1 MSFLLGECRELNFNE
16 LVEINGGGLKTF
28 IGKVSTAI
36 KNTGKQEN
44 GAETTSSTSNGGNST
59 TVTTTSNGCSGKCSG
74 SSVTVTNGGTANPL
88 YNNDNK
94 KTLVISTTNNC
105 SGAYISY
112 HSQLLFNDDNMKGG
126 TKFGKTACGVSS
138 IANEI
143 SEQYTKE
150 TGKSLSEAQLIS
162 AVQKAVDAGK
172 ISATDAF
179 VKDWGGA
186 AQAISDAL
194 GLKGTWTYT
203 DNASDATA
211 VIISIDTNGSDKNF
225 DGYHDHFVNDIGN
238 GQYYDPYTNKIGNIS
253 DLHLTSKWNADDG
266 IKSAYRYIQYTTTKN

>member
-1 MSFLLGECRELNFNE
+1 MSLLLGEFKELNYNE
-16 LVEINGGGLKTF
+16 LVEINGGGLKNF

-36 KNTGKQEN
+36 KNSGKQEN
-44 GAETTSSTSNGGNST
+44 GTGTTSSTSNSVSTT

-74 SSVTVTNGGTANPL
+74 ASIVPTSGGTANPVH
-88 YNNDNK
+88 DK
-94 KTLVISTTNNC
+94 EDKETRVISTTNSC
-105 SGAYISY
+105 KGSYVSY

-126 TKFGKTACGVSS
+126 TKFGKTACGATS

-150 TGKSLSEAQLIS
+150 TGKTLTEAQLIG
-162 AVQKAVDAGK
+162 AMQKAVDAGK
-172 ISATDAF
+172 IGTTDAF

-186 AQAISDAL
+186 AQVMSEAL

-203 DNASDATA
+203 EKASDATA
-211 VIISIDTNGSDKNF
+211 VIISIDTKTSERDY

-238 GQYYDPYTNKIGNIS
+238 GKYYDPYTNKIGNIS
-253 DLHLTSKWNADDG
+253 DLHLTSVWDADDG
-266 IKSAYRYIQYTTTKN
+266 IKSAYRYIQYTTKK